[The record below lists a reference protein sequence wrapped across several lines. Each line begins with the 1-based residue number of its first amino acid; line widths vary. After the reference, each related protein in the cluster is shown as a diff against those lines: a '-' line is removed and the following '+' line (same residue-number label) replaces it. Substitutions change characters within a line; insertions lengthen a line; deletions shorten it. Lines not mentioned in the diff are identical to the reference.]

1 MHLRKSMSEAK
12 PAEKKM
18 IPQQIDARNLLTNEE
33 RSKMISRIH
42 SLVYWVGMLIPEH
55 ELLSGSEIDLREVV
69 YNLTTK
75 EQLTPEDVR
84 EANDLI
90 EQLKKRER
98 DLEEQLSRD
107 QMTRDAAKGMLEEI
121 CGLLRAI
128 DELRSAE
135 NPEGAEFRKRALM
148 AKVEDA
154 KRWRKF
160 VDSIKMTKAP

>member
-1 MHLRKSMSEAK
+1 MSEAK
-12 PAEKKM
+12 PTEKTTS
-18 IPQQIDARNLLTNEE
+18 PETVDGRNLLTSDE

-55 ELLSGSEIDLREVV
+55 ALLGNSEIDLREVV
-69 YNLTTK
+69 YNLTSK
-75 EQLTPEDVR
+75 EKLSAEDVR
-84 EANDLI
+84 EVNDLI

-135 NPEGAEFRKRALM
+135 NPQGAEFRKKALM
-148 AKVEDA
+148 NKVEDA
-154 KRWRKF
+154 KRWQKF
-160 VDSIKMTKAP
+160 VDSIKVTKVT